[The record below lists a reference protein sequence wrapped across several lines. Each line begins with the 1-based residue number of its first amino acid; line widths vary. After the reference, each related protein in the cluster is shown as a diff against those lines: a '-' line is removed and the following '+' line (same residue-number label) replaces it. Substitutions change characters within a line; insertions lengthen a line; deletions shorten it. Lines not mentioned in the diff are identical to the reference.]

1 MNKCDLDR
9 SMCVAVLTTVVVSSG
24 PVVAGEP
31 SLQEGP
37 WQAQLVCRGGELP
50 FGLELA
56 REGTEWKAW
65 LINGPQRI
73 EVPRVD
79 LAGDNLFLRIDHY
92 DSFIWA
98 SVDADGDGLFG
109 EWVKRPGTDTLV
121 EMMFQATAGRAQR
134 STVAFDARAA
144 ERLNGRWK
152 VQFSES
158 DAPAVGLF
166 KLQKDGTVVGT
177 FMTTGGDYG
186 YLAGTFEGSRL
197 RLSCFD
203 GSHAFLFDARMS
215 DEGTLSGD
223 FWSGTKWHETW
234 TARRDREAKLPDGF
248 GMTKAT
254 ARAKFDELFFPNLD
268 GQRRSLA
275 EIASGAKVV
284 IIEVF
289 GTWCPNCH
297 DAARYLAE
305 LDRRY
310 RDRGVCIVGLAFEL
324 TGEFEKDARQVRRFA
339 ERHAI
344 ESPLFI
350 GGQRGR
356 DKITEVLPVID
367 QLRAYPTT
375 IVLDAEG
382 NVQAVHTGFS
392 GPATGEEY
400 QHLRS
405 EFERLIE
412 RMLGERGADS
422 R

>member
-98 SVDADGDGLFG
+98 SVDADGNGLFG

-186 YLAGTFEGSRL
+186 YLAGTLEDSRL

-248 GMTKAT
+248 EMTKAT
-254 ARAKFDELFFPNLD
+254 ARAKFDGLFFRDLD

-339 ERHAI
+339 ERYAI

-350 GGQRGR
+350 GGQRG
-356 DKITEVLPVID
+356 KGQVTEVLPIID

-375 IVLDAEG
+375 IMMDAEG

-412 RMLGERGADS
+412 KMLGERGADS